1 MKGECFMS
9 SFFGAA
15 TKNLSRANAFVL
27 GVCWEKSSS
36 FRKGSA
42 KAPKMIREF
51 TSSKIYNS
59 YTETGVNIKDYWRIL
74 DVGDI
79 NPQTIVDAVSV
90 VKGIVAKHID
100 FKLKIFLGGDH
111 SITYIALKSLKEI
124 SRGSW
129 GLIYFDAHPDLHD
142 IYRGD
147 SYSHACTAKRIIDEG
162 IVNPKYV
169 IQIGIRAA
177 TVQQLDYV
185 RNKDMIVFS
194 TSDVYRIPEEEIA
207 SIIKKTLCP
216 VEQIYLSFDVDFL
229 DPAFAPGVGNP
240 EGGGVTLR
248 KLIDI
253 IQNLEELNIRAFD
266 VVEANPDYDCSGITF
281 VSTSKFIR
289 EMLGVV
295 TSSL

>member
-1 MKGECFMS
+1 MS
-9 SFFGAA
+9 PFFGAA
-15 TKNLSRANAFVL
+15 AKNLSEANAFVL
-27 GVCWEKSSS
+27 GICWEKSSS

-42 KAPKMIREF
+42 KAPKIIRDF

-79 NPQTIVDAVSV
+79 TPPTIVEAVSV
-90 VKGIVAKHID
+90 VKDIVEKYID

-111 SITYIALKSLKEI
+111 SITYIALKSLKET
-124 SRGSW
+124 SSGSW

-142 IYRGD
+142 IYSGD
-147 SYSHACTAKRIIDEG
+147 PYSHACTAKRVIDEG
-162 IVNPKYV
+162 IVNPEDV

-177 TVQQLDYV
+177 TIQQLEYA
-185 RNKDMIVFS
+185 RNKDMIVLS
-194 TSDVYRIPEEEIA
+194 TSDVYKIPEKEIA
-207 SIIKKTLCP
+207 SIIRRTLCH
-216 VEQIYLSFDVDFL
+216 VEQIYVSFDVDFL

-253 IQNLEELNIRAFD
+253 IQNLEDLNIRAFD

-289 EMLGVV
+289 EMLGLNFNP
-295 TSSL
+295 SPN

>member
-1 MKGECFMS
+1 MS
-9 SFFGAA
+9 SFFGAS

-51 TSSKIYNS
+51 TSSRIYNS
-59 YTETGVNIKDYWRIL
+59 YTETGVNIKDYWSIL

-124 SRGSW
+124 SRESW
-129 GLIYFDAHPDLHD
+129 GLIYFDAHPDLYD
-142 IYRGD
+142 IYSGD
-147 SYSHACTAKRIIDEG
+147 PYSHACVAKRLIDEG
-162 IVNPKYV
+162 IVNPENV
-169 IQIGIRAA
+169 VQIGIRAA
-177 TVQQLDYV
+177 TVQQLDYA
-185 RNKDMIVFS
+185 RNKDVIVFS
-194 TSDVYRIPEEEIA
+194 TSDVYEIPEKIA
-207 SIIKKTLCP
+207 SIIKKTLCH
-216 VEQIYLSFDVDFL
+216 VKHVYVSFDVDFL
-229 DPAFAPGVGNP
+229 DPSFAPGVGNP

-266 VVEANPDYDCSGITF
+266 VVESNPDYDCSGITF

-295 TSSL
+295 TYSL